1 MLIGKVMVLES
12 RCEVGAPFSFGAYSV
27 LCALEVGIT
36 MGYCAA
42 MVL

>member
-12 RCEVGAPFSFGAYSV
+12 RCEVGAPFSFGANSV

-36 MGYCAA
+36 TGYCAA